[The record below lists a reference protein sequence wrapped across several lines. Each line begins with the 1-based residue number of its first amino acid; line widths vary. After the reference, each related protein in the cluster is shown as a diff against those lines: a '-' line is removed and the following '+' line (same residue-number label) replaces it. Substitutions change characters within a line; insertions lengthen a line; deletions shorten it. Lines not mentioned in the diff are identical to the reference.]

1 MADKLAVAGF
11 HELLH
16 ELHPLYDNFLENAL
30 FMLDLNQLSRLLEF
44 LPYELFWVNVAFLNV
59 VVVDRAV
66 GLRRISD
73 LSITFCDV
81 QGSKRLEV
89 ASHTFFHS
97 LLERELARMGS

>member
-1 MADKLAVAGF
+1 
-11 HELLH
+11 
-16 ELHPLYDNFLENAL
+16 
-30 FMLDLNQLSRLLEF
+30 MLDLHQLCRLLEF
-44 LPYELFWVNVAFLNV
+44 LPYELFRVNVAFLNV
-59 VVVDRAV
+59 VDRALS
-66 GLRRISD
+66 LRRISD

>member
-1 MADKLAVAGF
+1 MTDKLAVAGF

-30 FMLDLNQLSRLLEF
+30 LMLDLHQLSSLLEF
-44 LPYELFWVNVAFLNV
+44 LPYELFRVNVAFLNV
-59 VVVDRAV
+59 VDWT
-66 GLRRISD
+66 LSLSRISD

-89 ASHTFFHS
+89 ASHAFFHS

>member
-30 FMLDLNQLSRLLEF
+30 LMLDLHQLSSLLEF
-44 LPYELFWVNVAFLNV
+44 LPYELFWVNVAFLNC
-59 VVVDRAV
+59 VVDWALS
-66 GLRRISD
+66 LRRISD
-73 LSITFCDV
+73 LSITFCDF

-89 ASHTFFHS
+89 AGHTFLHS
-97 LLERELARMGS
+97 LLERGLARMGS

>member
-30 FMLDLNQLSRLLEF
+30 FMLDLNQLSSLLEF

-59 VVVDRAV
+59 VVDWAV

-89 ASHTFFHS
+89 AGHAFLHS
-97 LLERELARMGS
+97 LLERGLARMGS

>member
-1 MADKLAVAGF
+1 MTDKLAVAGF

-30 FMLDLNQLSRLLEF
+30 LLLDLHQLSSLLEF

-59 VVVDRAV
+59 VDWTLS
-66 GLRRISD
+66 LRRISD

-97 LLERELARMGS
+97 LLERELARVGS

>member
-1 MADKLAVAGF
+1 MTEQLAVAGF

-30 FMLDLNQLSRLLEF
+30 LMLDFHQLSSLLEF
-44 LPYELFWVNVAFLNV
+44 LPYELFRVDVAFLNV
-59 VVVDRAV
+59 VIYWALS
-66 GLRRISD
+66 LRWISD
-73 LSITFCDV
+73 LSVTFSDV

-89 ASHTFFHS
+89 ASDAFFHS